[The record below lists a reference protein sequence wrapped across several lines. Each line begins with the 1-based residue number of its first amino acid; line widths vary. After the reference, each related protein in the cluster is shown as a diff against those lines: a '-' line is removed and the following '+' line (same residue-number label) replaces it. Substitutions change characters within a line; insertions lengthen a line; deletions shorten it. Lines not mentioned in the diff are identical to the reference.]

1 MHQATKTESHK
12 WESLG
17 NQSTVVALVGNI
29 PDTGFAWQQHTTTT
43 FLMQISLKKNLSFFH
58 CAVIAIDIDPVKIA
72 CARRN
77 AELYGV
83 DDRIEFIVGDYLT
96 LVPHLKVCNTTS
108 CSCTLPHM
116 TLLIYSSLLLS

>member
-1 MHQATKTESHK
+1 M
-12 WESLG
+12 
-17 NQSTVVALVGNI
+17 
-29 PDTGFAWQQHTTTT
+29 
-43 FLMQISLKKNLSFFH
+43 
-58 CAVIAIDIDPVKIA
+58 IAIDIDPVKIA

-116 TLLIYSSLLLS
+116 TLLTPYYCLSLLKCVGCFWGVCLVSQSPVYVCMESA